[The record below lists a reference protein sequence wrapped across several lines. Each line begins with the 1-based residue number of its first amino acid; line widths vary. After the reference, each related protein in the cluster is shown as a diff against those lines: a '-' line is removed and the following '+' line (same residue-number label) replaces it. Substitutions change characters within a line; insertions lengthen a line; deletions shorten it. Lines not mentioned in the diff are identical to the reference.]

1 MKGFDRMRKKQV
13 DLDAVA
19 RFNRISMPANV
30 LFSCLFILLGIICII
45 PVVFVAIISLSS
57 NQSIQSVGYSFLPNE
72 WSFDSYRYLWRERA
86 SIGQAV
92 FVSIGVTLVGTVT
105 GLFLTSTMGYVISRP
120 TFKLKKFFTGLIFI
134 PMLFGG
140 GLVASYL
147 INTRMLGLQNS
158 YLALILPIAV
168 SSFNC
173 IIMRTYFQTTI
184 PDSIIESAKIDGAK
198 QLMIFFQMIL
208 PISLPALATIG
219 LMLSIGYWNDW
230 FSAMLYLQSD
240 HYEMFP
246 LQYVLISIERNMEF
260 LTKNA
265 QNLSPDASSVKLPA
279 ESTRMAIVMVVVLP
293 IACSYP
299 FFQKYFISGLTIG
312 AVKG

>member
-1 MKGFDRMRKKQV
+1 MRKEKV
-13 DLDAVA
+13 ELDAVA
-19 RFNRISMPANV
+19 RFNRISTPANV
-30 LFSCLFILLGIICII
+30 IFSALFILLAILCVI
-45 PVVFVAIISLSS
+45 PVVFVAIISFSS
-57 NQSIQSVGYSFLPNE
+57 NESIQQVGYSFIPSS
-72 WSFDSYRYLWRERA
+72 WSFDSYRYLWRERG

-92 FVSIGVTLVGTVT
+92 IVSIGVTIIGTIT
-105 GLFLTSTMGYVISRP
+105 GLFLTATMGYVISRP
-120 TFKLKKFFTGLIFI
+120 TFKLKRFFTTLIFI

-140 GLVASYL
+140 GLVSSYL
-147 INTRMLGLQNS
+147 INTRMLGLQNN

-168 SSFNC
+168 SSFHC

-219 LMLSIGYWNDW
+219 LMLSINYWNDW
-230 FSAMLYLQSD
+230 FSAMLYLQTD
-240 HYEMFP
+240 HTEMFP
-246 LQYVLISIERNMEF
+246 LQYVLISLERNMEF

-265 QNLSPDASSVKLPA
+265 QNLSPGSTVNLPA

>member
-1 MKGFDRMRKKQV
+1 MRKIEETS
-13 DLDAVA
+13 AIA
-19 RFNRISMPANV
+19 RFNRIKTPTNV
-30 LFSCLFILLGIICII
+30 LFSLVFLALALICII

-57 NQSIQSVGYSFLPNE
+57 NGSIQKVGYSFLPIE
-72 WSFDSYRYLWRERA
+72 WSLDAYSYLWRERQ
-86 SIGQAV
+86 SIGQALL
-92 FVSIGVTLVGTVT
+92 VSVGVTLAGTVV

-120 TFKLKKFFTGLIFI
+120 TFKLKKFFTIMIFI

-147 INTRMLGLQNS
+147 INTRVLGLQNT
-158 YLALILPIAV
+158 YFALLLPIAV

-173 IIMRTYFQTTI
+173 IIMRTFFQTTI

-198 QLMIFFQMIL
+198 QLMIFFTMIL

-230 FSAMLYLQSD
+230 FSAMLYIQSD
-240 HYEMFP
+240 HQEMYP
-246 LQYVLISIERNMEF
+246 LQYVLISIERNMEY
-260 LTKNA
+260 LTRNA
-265 QNLSPDASSVKLPA
+265 QFMSPDASSSRLPA

-312 AVKG
+312 SVKG